1 VCAILIACHVK
12 HGIRFRL
19 HGPDYH

>member
-1 VCAILIACHVK
+1 VCVVLIACHVK

>member
-1 VCAILIACHVK
+1 VCVVLIACHIK

>member
-1 VCAILIACHVK
+1 VCAILTVCHIK

-19 HGPDYH
+19 HGPDYN